1 MKQRL
6 EKQQTRSVE
15 LRAGFSKRPNKIDKY
30 LARPRGKNKQ
40 RNKIIKIRNEG
51 EDIMMDTIK
60 QKESKK
66 L

>member
-1 MKQRL
+1 MA
-6 EKQQTRSVE
+6 
-15 LRAGFSKRPNKIDKY
+15 LRAGFSNRPNKIDKY
-30 LARPRGKNKQ
+30 LARLRGKNKQ

-60 QKESKK
+60 HKESKK